1 MNDIPFPDNVT
12 PLRVIT
18 REPLKT
24 FYASHIVEIPPPPE
38 WIWDGLALRGTVIL
52 LSGDAKVGKSLLA
65 QQMLSCGALGLDC
78 LGRAMTKVKTFG
90 WWRKGNEQKPREIS
104 RC

>member
-38 WIWDGLALRGTVIL
+38 WIWDGLALRGTVVL

-78 LGRAMTKVKTFG
+78 LGGGFAKIPKTG
-90 WWRKGNEQKPREIS
+90 LGVDNCGLMRIS
-104 RC
+104 M